1 MYTSGYHHPE
11 EHVPPW
17 KTDTM
22 IEDESNDSNQPKQK
36 VAVEI
41 HGKRNHSRFLCT
53 NFKQAKKRH
62 QQGHG
67 QDDNR

>member
-1 MYTSGYHHPE
+1 MYTSGYHQPE
-11 EHVPPW
+11 EHMSPR

-22 IEDESNDSNQPKQK
+22 IEDESNHSNQSKQK
-36 VAVEI
+36 VAGKI
-41 HGKRNHSRFLCT
+41 HGIRNHSRFLRT
-53 NFKQAKKRH
+53 DFKQAKKRH